1 MAMFTSRTAQFSQ
14 HRYWAGLHRRLT
26 VPAAATAETPDTE
39 PPPCCAMPRMSTLRL
54 PVPAAMAVK
63 VMLATLMFP
72 PCWELEAGCR
82 MLFIRTL
89 VALPRALHT
98 KVRLVAGQSAPAVQS
113 DSLATDRMAD
123 G

>member
-1 MAMFTSRTAQFSQ
+1 
-14 HRYWAGLHRRLT
+14 
-26 VPAAATAETPDTE
+26 
-39 PPPCCAMPRMSTLRL
+39 
-54 PVPAAMAVK
+54 MAVK

-72 PCWELEAGCR
+72 PCWEVKAGWR

-113 DSLATDRMAD
+113 DSLAIDRMAD